1 MDSQVTENQET
12 MGIQEDDR
20 SSIPSGIGLEID
32 QIRALLAEKH
42 ETVVGKDD
50 PVLMICTLLNVFLE
64 KSEKQNARLQ
74 AGMKKLLAEKT
85 GEYLE
90 GVNSVGDSLS
100 ESLSSASI
108 EGLKNLSESTT
119 KKVASL
125 RASLTYASAIIAI
138 SALINVIA
146 FVLLALK

>member
-1 MDSQVTENQET
+1 MNSQVAENQEEID
-12 MGIQEDDR
+12 IQEDDH

-32 QIRALLAEKH
+32 HIRALLAEKH

-50 PVLMICTLLNVFLE
+50 PVLMICTLLNAFLGE
-64 KSEKQNARLQ
+64 SEKQHERLQ
-74 AGMKKLLAEKT
+74 AGMKRLLAEKT

-100 ESLSSASI
+100 ETLSSASV
-108 EGLKNLSESTT
+108 EGLKNLSDSTT
-119 KKVASL
+119 QKVASL
-125 RASLTYASAIIAI
+125 RTSLTYASAIIAI
-138 SALINVIA
+138 SALINVVA